1 MALTWREV
9 SAPDFSGV
17 ALSQRNAA
25 LALRDAT
32 GGLSD
37 ALGAFSAGKKDAVSS
52 QVAIDALKFTDPA
65 AYQEALRSGS
75 LLAGRDASQ
84 ITPEAIDFL
93 AGRARSLQGNQA
105 ADLSNIGKITDNAQ
119 GTLSLTQN
127 VNAYGRNQQELAIAD
142 AGKALYGKIF
152 SDGASSP
159 ADVENRIRTSGAS
172 AEVQAAA
179 LAQAAGNSSTLFGP
193 PGTSTHASNI
203 AALMAGRIIGAE
215 SSGDPN
221 AKNPLSSASGLGGF
235 TNGTWL
241 DTIKKHRPDIKG
253 TDQELLALKS
263 NGDLSTELTT
273 KFTEDNIG
281 VLQKASIP
289 VTPGNIYLAHFAG
302 QGGVQDIF
310 KASDDAQL
318 DTVLGKEEMAANP
331 ILAGKNV
338 AWIKQWAA
346 DEMVRRGGQ
355 QAAAP
360 ADPAALLAQA
370 AGGGSSA
377 AAATSV
383 VGGGQTALDQITLD
397 ETYRGNEAVLGKL
410 VDRPDRGKSKVDV
423 VKSLLASVGPDAGI
437 TEPVLTQ
444 ELDKVLAANPGMA
457 PDVAATLIE
466 NSVRAYPSRWS
477 GGFGKNGIFNL
488 NGPQLIADAVRLVAP
503 GAFDA
508 DTRFVDQDEV
518 SRQIG
523 EFIEPGTKEPTKRG
537 VAQVAGV
544 RLQQQAKAQIAELS
558 GLVEQAKAEFN
569 NAQIRAAGQGDPR
582 IMQEAQ
588 RKLETTTA
596 YANQQI
602 QLIESSLATR
612 LNTLPLTKDDKKKK

>member
-17 ALSQRNAA
+17 AASQRAA
-25 LALRDAT
+25 SLALRDAT

-105 ADLSNIGKITDNAQ
+105 ADLANIGKITDNAQ
-119 GTLSLTQN
+119 GTLGLTRD
-127 VNAYGRNQQELAIAD
+127 VNAYGRSQAELAIAD
-142 AGKALYGKIF
+142 AGKALFGKIF

-263 NGDLSTELTT
+263 NADLSTELTT

-310 KASDDAQL
+310 KASDSAQL

-331 ILAGKNV
+331 HLAGKNV

-397 ETYRGNEAVLGKL
+397 ETFRGNEAVLGKL

-444 ELDKVLAANPGMA
+444 ELDKVLDANPGMA

-466 NSVRAYPSRWS
+466 NSLKGYTDRWS
-477 GGFGKNGIFNL
+477 GFTQGGWGLINPL
-488 NGPQLIADAVRLVAP
+488 NTIAAAARVVAP
-503 GAFDA
+503 GAFQA
-508 DTRFVDQDEV
+508 DSRFVDQDEV
-518 SRQIG
+518 ARQIG

-537 VAQVAGV
+537 VAQIAGV